1 MKRREFLNKIRDAAD
16 DAGVEWTR
24 LRDRG
29 NHEVWSCGGV
39 RVPVPR
45 HRELNE
51 LTVEGTFKRLEKVL
65 GEGWWR

>member
-1 MKRREFLNKIRDAAD
+1 MIRDAAAE
-16 DAGVEWTR
+16 AGVEWT

-29 NHEVWSCGGV
+29 SHEVWSCGGV

-45 HRELNE
+45 HRELND

-65 GEGWWR
+65 GRGWWR

>member
-1 MKRREFLNKIRDAAD
+1 MRPT
-16 DAGVEWTR
+16 GVEWTR
-24 LRDRG
+24 FRDRG

-45 HRELNE
+45 RRELNE

>member
-1 MKRREFLNKIRDAAD
+1 MKRREFLRKISEAAAA
-16 DAGVEWTR
+16 AGVEWTQ

-29 NHEVWSCGGV
+29 DHEVWSCGGM

-45 HRELNE
+45 HRELND
-51 LTVEGTFKRLEKVL
+51 LTVQGTFKRLEQVL